1 VREIM
6 SILAEVEPTPA
17 YPGRHAEAAE
27 WSREPFH
34 VLITTVLS
42 QRTKDANTH
51 LASRQLFARFPD
63 AESLADASQAEV
75 EELIKPAG
83 FYRSKAKNIIAISRR
98 IIQRP
103 DGKVPDNIEELLA
116 LPMVGR
122 KTANCVLSYGFDI
135 DAICVD
141 THVHRICNRIGLVQT
156 PEADVTE
163 AELRKVVPMDLWKEV
178 NMRMVPFGQDVC
190 LPRNPRCPACPIKKH
205 CDYGRDL

>member
-1 VREIM
+1 MEPRAVPRSHNHRALAADKGCEHAPRFKAAVRQI
-6 SILAEVEPTPA
+6 P
-17 YPGRHAEAAE
+17 RR
-27 WSREPFH
+27 RE
-34 VLITTVLS
+34 
-42 QRTKDANTH
+42 
-51 LASRQLFARFPD
+51 
-63 AESLADASQAEV
+63 SQAEV